1 MMPPGWGKRIINI
14 GGGGVVGS
22 VSVFGG
28 RQNESVSPPDET
40 LSLPLLDDDE
50 R

>member
-1 MMPPGWGKRIINI
+1 MPPGWGKRIIHI

-28 RQNESVSPPDET
+28 GTE
-40 LSLPLLDDDE
+40 
-50 R
+50 